1 MNAEPL
7 RSLRLRTPRLELRLP
22 TRGEL
27 HELFRVAERGI
38 HPPEETPF
46 GVAWTDDLDLERF
59 VAFHESALE
68 TWSPA
73 SWDLNL
79 VTFLDGRVIGTQ
91 ALHGRSFGVTR
102 EVGSGSWLGA
112 PYQGQGLG
120 TEQRAA
126 VLELAFSGLGARAAH
141 SGALLHNLASQR
153 VSEKLGYRFGYED
166 TVSPRGDPV
175 PHRNYRL
182 ARKDWRPP
190 VAIEIEGLEQCLRL
204 FGVS

>member
-1 MNAEPL
+1 MSADEL
-7 RSLRLRTPRLELRLP
+7 RRLRLRTPRLELRLP
-22 TRGEL
+22 SREEL
-27 HELFRVAERGI
+27 HELFRVAEAGI
-38 HPPEETPF
+38 HPPEEMPF

-102 EVGSGSWLGA
+102 EVGSGSWLGQ
-112 PYQGQGLG
+112 PYQGLGLG

-126 VLELAFSGLGARAAH
+126 VLELRQSLAA
-141 SGALLHNLASQR
+141 ALRSI
-153 VSEKLGYRFGYED
+153 G
-166 TVSPRGDPV
+166 
-175 PHRNYRL
+175 
-182 ARKDWRPP
+182 
-190 VAIEIEGLEQCLRL
+190 
-204 FGVS
+204 